1 MHLDEAQQD
10 YNQNN
15 YSGMAPAP
23 GLLANDSHNTDG
35 SLLRCVHI
43 TGHLCFCVPAG
54 LPTFARWSKTP
65 NQIVVFCKDEQLGPE
80 SCNDL
85 PDYS

>member
-1 MHLDEAQQD
+1 MKLSRRD

-15 YSGMAPAP
+15 YSGMAPAPAP

-35 SLLRCVHI
+35 SLLLCVHI

-54 LPTFARWSKTP
+54 LPTFARWPKTP
-65 NQIVVFCKDEQLGPE
+65 NQIVAFCKDEQLSSE